1 MSLPNRPAHRSLG
14 SESGFTLVELLVAM
28 VAALTV
34 TGALMGFLITTI
46 DQQNSI
52 SSQTFTTREGEV
64 GLSQFVRD
72 FRDAQSNPVAVSATF
87 PLGNRTPVVIT
98 YTSGATAG
106 FTASFYTAP
115 AGGCDGT
122 TGASGSPCY
131 SVSWSCTAGAT
142 CTRTCTSPTAAL
154 VSGPCKSSS
163 PPAVLEARGVVS
175 AAIKPLDSTGAT
187 IATAAGGVPPGTSPS
202 YSFPSYVSLALTLST
217 ISQSDTGATHA
228 ARGSSSTVLEQGVNL
243 RNWS

>member
-1 MSLPNRPAHRSLG
+1 MSLPNDPAHRSRG
-14 SESGFTLVELLVAM
+14 SESGFTLVEMLVAM
-28 VAALTV
+28 VAALTI
-34 TGALMGFLITTI
+34 TGALMGFLLTTV

-52 SSQTFTTREGEV
+52 SSQTYTTRSAEV

-72 FRDAQSNPVAVSATF
+72 FRDAQSNPVAVSATW

-122 TGASGSPCY
+122 TGATGSPCY
-131 SVSWSCTAGAT
+131 AMSWSCTAGGS

-154 VSGPCKSSS
+154 ASGPCKSSS
-163 PPAVLEARGVVS
+163 PPTVIEAAGVSS
-175 AAIKPLDSTGAT
+175 AAIKPLDSSGNT
-187 IATAAGGVPPGTSPS
+187 IATAVSGVPPGTSPAF
-202 YSFPSYVSLALTLST
+202 SFPSYVSLTLTLTT
-217 ISQSDTGATHA
+217 ISQSDTGATHTL
-228 ARGSSSTVLEQGVNL
+228 RGSSSTVLEQGVNL